1 MSTLGLCQTLWP
13 LGFGSDDK
21 ARKYLQKG
29 LALNPDGI
37 NPNYGYGEYCSSRE
51 HLLKAQKADPR
62 LGRSLADRVCQLKIE
77 ASLSKVAIKLD
88 G

>member
-1 MSTLGLCQTLWP
+1 MLCQTLWP

-37 NPNYGYGEYCSSRE
+37 NPNHGYGEYVSSRE
-51 HLLKAQKADPR
+51 HLLKAHKATSRP
-62 LGRSLADRVCQLKIE
+62 GRSLADRGCQLEIE
-77 ASLSKVAIKLD
+77 ASLSKVATKLD